1 MKSLFP
7 RSWRSRATLLAVV
20 ALAGLTGCESTS
32 EKIGQRAL
40 PAAQYVA
47 AQASAPQE
55 VQGATLSYQLQPGDQ
70 VDIKF
75 YYHPELNEQIVIGP
89 DNKMAMQLIG
99 ELSTEN
105 LSTLQLSEEL
115 TRRYAKTLKN
125 SQATVILRKYA
136 SPRVFVAGEV
146 AQPTAH
152 ALEAGRLTAFQA
164 IIQSGGFRKSA
175 ERSNVVVLR
184 SSGSGKPEFI
194 KLDLQGHLEQ
204 SVDADILLKPYD
216 IVYVPQKR
224 ISEVADF
231 FDEYFN
237 KIVPIYRN
245 LGFSFT
251 YNLRNNVQI
260 TP

>member
-32 EKIGQRAL
+32 EKIGQRAT

-55 VQGATLSYQLQPGDQ
+55 VPGASLSYQLQPGDQ

-75 YYHPELNEQIVIGP
+75 YYHPELNEQIIIGP

-105 LSTLQLSEEL
+105 LSTQQLSEEL
-115 TRRYAKTLKN
+115 TQRYAKTLKN

-146 AQPTAH
+146 TQPTAH

-216 IVYVPQKR
+216 IVFVPQKR

-251 YNLRNNVQI
+251 YNLRNNVQV

>member
-1 MKSLFP
+1 MNP
-7 RSWRSRATLLAVV
+7 RLNHSWRAVLA
-20 ALAGLTGCESTS
+20 ALVLTGCQSTS
-32 EKIGQRAL
+32 DKIGQRAI
-40 PAAQYVA
+40 PAHEYTA
-47 AQASAPQE
+47 AQAAAPQP
-55 VQGATLSYQLQPGDQ
+55 VPGAALSYQLQPGDQ
-70 VDIKF
+70 IDIKF

-89 DNKMAMQLIG
+89 DNLVALQLIG

-105 LSTLQLSEEL
+105 LSTQQLSDEL

-125 SQATVILRKYA
+125 SQATVILRKFA

-152 ALEAGRLTAFQA
+152 ALEGGRLTAFQA

-175 ERSNVVVLR
+175 ERGNVVVLR

-204 SVDADILLKPYD
+204 AVDADLLLKPYD

-251 YNLRNNVQI
+251 YNLRNQVQVQSA
-260 TP
+260 P

>member
-1 MKSLFP
+1 MNRSFYRPWRGTAAVLAALSLM
-7 RSWRSRATLLAVV
+7 
-20 ALAGLTGCESTS
+20 GLTACESTS
-32 EKIGQRAL
+32 EKIGQRAT
-40 PAAQYVA
+40 PASQYIA

-55 VQGATLSYQLQPGDQ
+55 VQGASLSYQLQPGDQ
-70 VDIKF
+70 IHIKF
-75 YYHPELNEQIVIGP
+75 FYHPELNEELVIGP
-89 DNKMAMQLIG
+89 DNKIAMQLIG

-105 LSTLQLSEEL
+105 LSTQQLSEEL
-115 TRRYAKTLKN
+115 TQRYGKTLKN

-136 SPRVFVAGEV
+136 SPRIFVAGEV

-175 ERSNVVVLR
+175 ERGNVVVLR

-251 YNLRNNVQI
+251 YNLRNQVQVN
-260 TP
+260 P